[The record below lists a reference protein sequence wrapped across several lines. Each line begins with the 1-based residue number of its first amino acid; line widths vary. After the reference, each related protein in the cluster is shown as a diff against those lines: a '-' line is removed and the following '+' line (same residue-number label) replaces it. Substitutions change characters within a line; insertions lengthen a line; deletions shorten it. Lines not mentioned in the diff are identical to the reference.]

1 MFPLLY
7 IPVINDYVFKHTGI
21 SWEWAVVFI
30 EAFLW
35 FCGAEVC
42 PSPCSPP
49 LLPVRQVTNHP
60 TQTVLQMGQA
70 SRPAPP
76 GHEGRHRGFRGP
88 RGPRLLPLLHRLV
101 QRRRQREAER
111 EGLSAVRL
119 IVFAGDM
126 KDLSMRVRE
135 KRDFPRLSHRET
147 ERGEGDSFTHNQRCL
162 YHREGGNFLV
172 TFFLFNPLFL
182 PG

>member
-1 MFPLLY
+1 MMFPLLY

-21 SWEWAVVFI
+21 SWEWAIVFI

-42 PSPCSPP
+42 PFLP
-49 LLPVRQVTNHP
+49 LSVPIVSVFTNMIRP
-60 TQTVLQMGQA
+60 TVLQVDQA
-70 SRPAPP
+70 YRPPPP

-111 EGLSAVRL
+111 EGLSL
-119 IVFAGDM
+119 IFI
-126 KDLSMRVRE
+126 RNE
-135 KRDFPRLSHRET
+135 KIVLACCEKSK
-147 ERGEGDSFTHNQRCL
+147 ERHI
-162 YHREGGNFLV
+162 H
-172 TFFLFNPLFL
+172 P
-182 PG
+182 